1 MLLAV
6 AFGLGLMSKP
16 MIVTLPFLLLIVDF
30 WPLRRPPNV
39 REKLPLFA
47 MSAVAAVITVTVQKG
62 SGAVESLAAF
72 PLQLRIENALVSY
85 LVYIANTFWPVDL
98 AVFYPFSSGIPIW
111 QPLLGALFIIVIS
124 ALVVAFRKHPYLAAG
139 WFWYL
144 GTLVPVIGL
153 VQVGTQA
160 HADRYMYVPMV
171 GLAIM
176 WVWSAADGKVPSIV
190 AAALV
195 LCCIPLTWVQAAYWQ
210 NSGTLFERALAVT
223 SNNAIAEHNLGS
235 YLLDQPG
242 RLPDAID
249 HLKAA
254 LRINPDSASIHSDLG
269 SAYAKSLDIDEAMHE
284 FQEALRLNPNSTVV
298 RNNLANARTQAVDA
312 IYNKGIDLM
321 HSGNLTGA
329 INAFEEVIRLR
340 PDYAE
345 AENNLGVA
353 LSQIPSRASEARA
366 HFGAAVKL
374 DPNNAGAHFN
384 LGVAL
389 AQTPGHTQEAI
400 VQLEAAYR
408 LHPDPE
414 VQKAIAQ
421 LKGK

>member
-1 MLLAV
+1 
-6 AFGLGLMSKP
+6 
-16 MIVTLPFLLLIVDF
+16 
-30 WPLRRPPNV
+30 
-39 REKLPLFA
+39 
-47 MSAVAAVITVTVQKG
+47 
-62 SGAVESLAAF
+62 
-72 PLQLRIENALVSY
+72 
-85 LVYIANTFWPVDL
+85 
-98 AVFYPFSSGIPIW
+98 
-111 QPLLGALFIIVIS
+111 
-124 ALVVAFRKHPYLAAG
+124 
-139 WFWYL
+139 
-144 GTLVPVIGL
+144 VIGL